1 MTQKTS
7 VRVLII
13 GLNVKK
19 ISIEKIL
26 EGIGV
31 SPIIQVNPFEQKAA
45 VEAVQKASESPG
57 VSAIIFKAPCIAI
70 AQKVGWEK
78 PHALTVDAEKCIGC
92 RKCINELGCPAL
104 SVSAVVST
112 SSTTAKEKR
121 LVEIDKS
128 LCTGCSLCS
137 QVCPTGAIK

>member
-1 MTQKTS
+1 MTGHQPHPGTGMTMMGEI
-7 VRVLII
+7 VE
-13 GLNVKK
+13 K

-45 VEAVQKASESPG
+45 VEAVQKASEAPG

-104 SVSAVVST
+104 SVST
-112 SSTTAKEKR
+112 KTNAKGKQ

-137 QVCPTGAIK
+137 QVCPVKAIE